1 MADEEARQT
10 ETNERDEAEAMAR
23 LREEISNLPVSE
35 HLVYMLHSLSS
46 LAVDRLGLAE
56 GAAARRDPAQ
66 ARLAIDAFKAMLG
79 VVEPERPAE
88 EITTY
93 RGMLAQLQM
102 AYVGA
107 LSARPA
113 AEAAE
118 AGAPESAP
126 EAAAPDGPAT
136 PQAPEAAA
144 EPAAEAPAAAAPE
157 PAPEAAK
164 KAAKPRAGAGGA
176 GTKAAPAG
184 ATKGASGGA
193 PKGGKKGS

>member
-10 ETNERDEAEAMAR
+10 ETDERDEAEAMAR
-23 LREEISNLPVSE
+23 LREEINNLPVSE

-79 VVEPERPAE
+79 VLEPERPAQ
-88 EITTY
+88 EITGY

-113 AEAAE
+113 AEA
-118 AGAPESAP
+118 P
-126 EAAAPDGPAT
+126 EAAAPDGSAT
-136 PQAPEAAA
+136 PQAPEAAD
-144 EPAAEAPAAAAPE
+144 EPAAEASAAAATEQAAE
-157 PAPEAAK
+157 PAPAPAK

-176 GTKAAPAG
+176 SGTAG
-184 ATKGASGGA
+184 ASTKRAPGGA
-193 PKGGKKGS
+193 AKGGKKGS

>member
-93 RGMLAQLQM
+93 RGML
-102 AYVGA
+102 GA

-118 AGAPESAP
+118 AGAP
-126 EAAAPDGPAT
+126 
-136 PQAPEAAA
+136 A

-193 PKGGKKGS
+193 TKGGKKGS

>member
-1 MADEEARQT
+1 
-10 ETNERDEAEAMAR
+10 
-23 LREEISNLPVSE
+23 
-35 HLVYMLHSLSS
+35 MLHSLSS

-118 AGAPESAP
+118 AGAP
-126 EAAAPDGPAT
+126 
-136 PQAPEAAA
+136 A

-193 PKGGKKGS
+193 TKGGKKGS